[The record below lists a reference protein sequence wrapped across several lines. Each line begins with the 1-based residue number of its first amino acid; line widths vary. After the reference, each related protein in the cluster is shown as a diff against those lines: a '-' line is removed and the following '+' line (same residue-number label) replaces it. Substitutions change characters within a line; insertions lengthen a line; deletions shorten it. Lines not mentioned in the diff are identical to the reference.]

1 MEENYQGYNQPE
13 YENDDPRKGA
23 NKSILGYRIVIIIL
37 AVILAAITV
46 LYYNIHRQQQA
57 DYDLLVID
65 RDSIQNNLSDLM
77 QDFDDLQL
85 SNDTLSLQMGIERQ
99 RADSLMQRLK
109 QERSWS
115 LAKIKQY
122 EKEVGTL
129 RTIMRG
135 YLHQIDSLNTLNKK
149 LIDENVSY
157 RKEITTAQM
166 RAEMAEEKAQEL
178 NNKVRQGSVIN
189 ARGIRMVALNAR
201 SKEVSRIKNAERL
214 RVDFT
219 LTANALATPGEKTIY
234 VRILSPDGYVLS
246 SESVP
251 TFEFEGER
259 LSYSAS
265 RDVDYQNEDLNIG
278 IFYTGSGFTAGTYQV
293 QICAG
298 GPGCGPTE
306 QLSRKIRQ
314 PPGQQKGGAGLGK
327 AGRFLSQSGLRRYLH
342 LESATIP
349 ARIIRSRSERKRRGS
364 RHFEPE
370 CRWAAPSR
378 CPGKRAANS
387 PPGNGASV
395 PTGAPRLGPGRRR
408 RTRLRAR

>member
-149 LIDENVSY
+149 PDR
-157 RKEITTAQM
+157 RKRILPQGDHHGPDACRDGRREGPGASTT
-166 RAEMAEEKAQEL
+166 KY
-178 NNKVRQGSVIN
+178 
-189 ARGIRMVALNAR
+189 ARD
-201 SKEVSRIKNAERL
+201 RL
-214 RVDFT
+214 S
-219 LTANALATPGEKTIY
+219 TPG
-234 VRILSPDGYVLS
+234 V
-246 SESVP
+246 
-251 TFEFEGER
+251 
-259 LSYSAS
+259 SA
-265 RDVDYQNEDLNIG
+265 
-278 IFYTGSGFTAGTYQV
+278 
-293 QICAG
+293 
-298 GPGCGPTE
+298 
-306 QLSRKIRQ
+306 
-314 PPGQQKGGAGLGK
+314 
-327 AGRFLSQSGLRRYLH
+327 
-342 LESATIP
+342 
-349 ARIIRSRSERKRRGS
+349 
-364 RHFEPE
+364 
-370 CRWAAPSR
+370 W
-378 CPGKRAANS
+378 
-387 PPGNGASV
+387 
-395 PTGAPRLGPGRRR
+395 
-408 RTRLRAR
+408 

>member
-135 YLHQIDSLNTLNKK
+135 YLHQIDSLNTLF
-149 LIDENVSY
+149 SMS
-157 RKEITTAQM
+157 ITAVLGAQEQFVAFM
-166 RAEMAEEKAQEL
+166 NPAAQEL
-178 NNKVRQGSVIN
+178 FRGDRIN
-189 ARGIRMVALNAR
+189 HKLSELLPAHITQAA
-201 SKEVSRIKNAERL
+201 
-214 RVDFT
+214 
-219 LTANALATPGEKTIY
+219 ATE
-234 VRILSPDGYVLS
+234 LSL
-246 SESVP
+246 
-251 TFEFEGER
+251 
-259 LSYSAS
+259 
-265 RDVDYQNEDLNIG
+265 IH
-278 IFYTGSGFTAGTYQV
+278 I
-293 QICAG
+293 
-298 GPGCGPTE
+298 
-306 QLSRKIRQ
+306 
-314 PPGQQKGGAGLGK
+314 
-327 AGRFLSQSGLRRYLH
+327 
-342 LESATIP
+342 
-349 ARIIRSRSERKRRGS
+349 
-364 RHFEPE
+364 
-370 CRWAAPSR
+370 
-378 CPGKRAANS
+378 
-387 PPGNGASV
+387 
-395 PTGAPRLGPGRRR
+395 
-408 RTRLRAR
+408 

>member
-1 MEENYQGYNQPE
+1 M
-13 YENDDPRKGA
+13 K
-23 NKSILGYRIVIIIL
+23 
-37 AVILAAITV
+37 
-46 LYYNIHRQQQA
+46 
-57 DYDLLVID
+57 
-65 RDSIQNNLSDLM
+65 
-77 QDFDDLQL
+77 
-85 SNDTLSLQMGIERQ
+85 
-99 RADSLMQRLK
+99 
-109 QERSWS
+109 
-115 LAKIKQY
+115 
-122 EKEVGTL
+122 KEVGTL

-293 QICAG
+293 QIYCDGFPDRLDRAADAINKASSDPDNRKRPALQG
-298 GPGCGPTE
+298 RTLSVTE
-306 QLSRKIRQ
+306 W
-314 PPGQQKGGAGLGK
+314 
-327 AGRFLSQSGLRRYLH
+327 F
-342 LESATIP
+342 ATIFTP
-349 ARIIRSRSERKRRGS
+349 GIRNDPCKNHS
-364 RHFEPE
+364 FQI
-370 CRWAAPSR
+370 
-378 CPGKRAANS
+378 RAE
-387 PPGNGASV
+387 
-395 PTGAPRLGPGRRR
+395 APRIAAFWAGMPLGSTFTLPR
-408 RTRLRAR
+408 

>member
-1 MEENYQGYNQPE
+1 MENKQGYDPSEFEDDDYTTPQP
-13 YENDDPRKGA
+13 DAG
-23 NKSILGYRIVIIIL
+23 KSIRGYRIVIIIL

-189 ARGIRMVALNAR
+189 ARGIRMGALNAR

-293 QICAG
+293 QIYCDG
-298 GPGCGPTE
+298 
-306 QLSRKIRQ
+306 
-314 PPGQQKGGAGLGK
+314 
-327 AGRFLSQSGLRRYLH
+327 FL
-342 LESATIP
+342 I
-349 ARIIRSRSERKRRGS
+349 GS
-364 RHFEPE
+364 IELPMR
-370 CRWAAPSR
+370 
-378 CPGKRAANS
+378 
-387 PPGNGASV
+387 
-395 PTGAPRLGPGRRR
+395 
-408 RTRLRAR
+408 

>member
-1 MEENYQGYNQPE
+1 
-13 YENDDPRKGA
+13 
-23 NKSILGYRIVIIIL
+23 
-37 AVILAAITV
+37 
-46 LYYNIHRQQQA
+46 
-57 DYDLLVID
+57 
-65 RDSIQNNLSDLM
+65 M

-278 IFYTGSGFTAGTYQV
+278 IFYTGSGVTAGTYQV
-293 QICAG
+293 QIYCDG
-298 GPGCGPTE
+298 FLIGSTE
-306 QLSRKIRQ
+306 LPMR
-314 PPGQQKGGAGLGK
+314 
-327 AGRFLSQSGLRRYLH
+327 
-342 LESATIP
+342 
-349 ARIIRSRSERKRRGS
+349 
-364 RHFEPE
+364 
-370 CRWAAPSR
+370 
-378 CPGKRAANS
+378 
-387 PPGNGASV
+387 
-395 PTGAPRLGPGRRR
+395 
-408 RTRLRAR
+408 

>member
-149 LIDENVSY
+149 ADR
-157 RKEITTAQM
+157 RKTYPTARRSPRPRCVPRWPKRRPRSSTT
-166 RAEMAEEKAQEL
+166 KY
-178 NNKVRQGSVIN
+178 
-189 ARGIRMVALNAR
+189 ARD
-201 SKEVSRIKNAERL
+201 RL
-214 RVDFT
+214 S
-219 LTANALATPGEKTIY
+219 TPG
-234 VRILSPDGYVLS
+234 V
-246 SESVP
+246 
-251 TFEFEGER
+251 
-259 LSYSAS
+259 SA
-265 RDVDYQNEDLNIG
+265 
-278 IFYTGSGFTAGTYQV
+278 
-293 QICAG
+293 
-298 GPGCGPTE
+298 
-306 QLSRKIRQ
+306 
-314 PPGQQKGGAGLGK
+314 
-327 AGRFLSQSGLRRYLH
+327 
-342 LESATIP
+342 
-349 ARIIRSRSERKRRGS
+349 
-364 RHFEPE
+364 
-370 CRWAAPSR
+370 W
-378 CPGKRAANS
+378 
-387 PPGNGASV
+387 
-395 PTGAPRLGPGRRR
+395 
-408 RTRLRAR
+408 

>member
-166 RAEMAEEKAQEL
+166 RAEMAEEKAAEL
-178 NNKVRQGSVIN
+178 DN
-189 ARGIRMVALNAR
+189 MVALNAR

-293 QICAG
+293 QIYCDG
-298 GPGCGPTE
+298 
-306 QLSRKIRQ
+306 
-314 PPGQQKGGAGLGK
+314 
-327 AGRFLSQSGLRRYLH
+327 FL
-342 LESATIP
+342 I
-349 ARIIRSRSERKRRGS
+349 GS
-364 RHFEPE
+364 IELPMR
-370 CRWAAPSR
+370 
-378 CPGKRAANS
+378 
-387 PPGNGASV
+387 
-395 PTGAPRLGPGRRR
+395 
-408 RTRLRAR
+408 

>member
-1 MEENYQGYNQPE
+1 MRFCDFRTQTGSDCPVFYYICIKYSHHGRELSRLQPTRIR
-13 YENDDPRKGA
+13 NDDPRKREQVDPR
-23 NKSILGYRIVIIIL
+23 LPYRHHHPGGDPGCHHG
-37 AVILAAITV
+37 

-178 NNKVRQGSVIN
+178 NNKVRQGSVI
-189 ARGIRMVALNAR
+189 
-201 SKEVSRIKNAERL
+201 
-214 RVDFT
+214 
-219 LTANALATPGEKTIY
+219 TPG
-234 VRILSPDGYVLS
+234 V
-246 SESVP
+246 
-251 TFEFEGER
+251 
-259 LSYSAS
+259 SA
-265 RDVDYQNEDLNIG
+265 
-278 IFYTGSGFTAGTYQV
+278 
-293 QICAG
+293 
-298 GPGCGPTE
+298 
-306 QLSRKIRQ
+306 
-314 PPGQQKGGAGLGK
+314 
-327 AGRFLSQSGLRRYLH
+327 
-342 LESATIP
+342 
-349 ARIIRSRSERKRRGS
+349 
-364 RHFEPE
+364 
-370 CRWAAPSR
+370 W
-378 CPGKRAANS
+378 
-387 PPGNGASV
+387 
-395 PTGAPRLGPGRRR
+395 
-408 RTRLRAR
+408 

>member
-1 MEENYQGYNQPE
+1 
-13 YENDDPRKGA
+13 
-23 NKSILGYRIVIIIL
+23 
-37 AVILAAITV
+37 
-46 LYYNIHRQQQA
+46 
-57 DYDLLVID
+57 
-65 RDSIQNNLSDLM
+65 
-77 QDFDDLQL
+77 
-85 SNDTLSLQMGIERQ
+85 MGIERL

-214 RVDFT
+214 RVDFP
-219 LTANALATPGEKTIY
+219 LTANALATPGETTIY

-293 QICAG
+293 QIYCDGFLIGATDRLMRYVRFL
-298 GPGCGPTE
+298 P
-306 QLSRKIRQ
+306 I
-314 PPGQQKGGAGLGK
+314 QKTNSVRPCR
-327 AGRFLSQSGLRRYLH
+327 AGRFLSRNGLRQRLRQR
-342 LESATIP
+342 SA
-349 ARIIRSRSERKRRGS
+349 R
-364 RHFEPE
+364 
-370 CRWAAPSR
+370 APHRNHSAQT
-378 CPGKRAANS
+378 RAE
-387 PPGNGASV
+387 
-395 PTGAPRLGPGRRR
+395 APRIAAFCAGIPLGSTFTLPR
-408 RTRLRAR
+408 

>member
-1 MEENYQGYNQPE
+1 MYKIFAPWKRTIKVTTNPNTKTTIPAS
-13 YENDDPRKGA
+13 A

-219 LTANALATPGEKTIY
+219 LTANAWRLRAKDNLRPHP
-234 VRILSPDGYVLS
+234 VARRIRAV
-246 SESVP
+246 
-251 TFEFEGER
+251 
-259 LSYSAS
+259 
-265 RDVDYQNEDLNIG
+265 
-278 IFYTGSGFTAGTYQV
+278 
-293 QICAG
+293 
-298 GPGCGPTE
+298 
-306 QLSRKIRQ
+306 
-314 PPGQQKGGAGLGK
+314 
-327 AGRFLSQSGLRRYLH
+327 
-342 LESATIP
+342 
-349 ARIIRSRSERKRRGS
+349 ERKRSDVRIRG
-364 RHFEPE
+364 
-370 CRWAAPSR
+370 
-378 CPGKRAANS
+378 
-387 PPGNGASV
+387 
-395 PTGAPRLGPGRRR
+395 
-408 RTRLRAR
+408 RTTLLLRIA

>member
-278 IFYTGSGFTAGTYQV
+278 IFYTGSGF
-293 QICAG
+293 
-298 GPGCGPTE
+298 
-306 QLSRKIRQ
+306 
-314 PPGQQKGGAGLGK
+314 
-327 AGRFLSQSGLRRYLH
+327 RRYLPGTD
-342 LESATIP
+342 LLRRVPDRLDRAADAINKASSDPDNRKRPALQGRTLSVTEWFATIFTP
-349 ARIIRSRSERKRRGS
+349 GIRNDPCKNHS
-364 RHFEPE
+364 FQI
-370 CRWAAPSR
+370 
-378 CPGKRAANS
+378 RAE
-387 PPGNGASV
+387 
-395 PTGAPRLGPGRRR
+395 APRIAAFWAGMPLGSTFTLPR
-408 RTRLRAR
+408 

>member
-46 LYYNIHRQQQA
+46 LYYNNHRQQQA

-157 RKEITTAQM
+157 RKGSPRPRCVPRWPKKRPRSSTT
-166 RAEMAEEKAQEL
+166 KY
-178 NNKVRQGSVIN
+178 
-189 ARGIRMVALNAR
+189 ARD
-201 SKEVSRIKNAERL
+201 RL
-214 RVDFT
+214 S
-219 LTANALATPGEKTIY
+219 TPG
-234 VRILSPDGYVLS
+234 V
-246 SESVP
+246 
-251 TFEFEGER
+251 
-259 LSYSAS
+259 SA
-265 RDVDYQNEDLNIG
+265 
-278 IFYTGSGFTAGTYQV
+278 
-293 QICAG
+293 
-298 GPGCGPTE
+298 
-306 QLSRKIRQ
+306 
-314 PPGQQKGGAGLGK
+314 
-327 AGRFLSQSGLRRYLH
+327 
-342 LESATIP
+342 
-349 ARIIRSRSERKRRGS
+349 
-364 RHFEPE
+364 
-370 CRWAAPSR
+370 W
-378 CPGKRAANS
+378 
-387 PPGNGASV
+387 
-395 PTGAPRLGPGRRR
+395 
-408 RTRLRAR
+408 